1 MRSCLWMDDLRSM
14 RAGDPERV
22 SDALLLRM
30 NDHATNYLDRDS
42 GPAGPRAG
50 E

>member
-1 MRSCLWMDDLRSM
+1 MNGLRST

-30 NDHATNYLDRDS
+30 NDHETNKLDRAS
-42 GPAGPRAG
+42 GPAGHCAG
-50 E
+50 K